1 MCGMNELMNSVV
13 SRARCYECASTMEG
27 RKGEYKYIECG
38 LASVILKDILIFR
51 CTNCN
56 AIVPEIP
63 AAGIL
68 HRVIALRLLS
78 KKNLLTGSEVRFLR
92 KFCGYTVSEF
102 AEILGSSKSVV
113 SRWEKSGSGK
123 ETDRVIRLLLMN
135 KIMRELVG
143 QPKTI
148 LKNVTVERLLGEIEN
163 TFKLIE
169 GKGKSSDRYEITPED
184 ISDLIGTT
192 DDSSELVASIQ

>member
-1 MCGMNELMNSVV
+1 MNEFMNNVV
-13 SRARCYECASTMEG
+13 SRARCYECAGTMEG

-38 LASVILKDILIFR
+38 LTSVILKDILIFR

-56 AIVPEIP
+56 AVVPEIP

-68 HRVIALRLLS
+68 HRVIALRLLN

-92 KFCGYTVSEF
+92 KFCGYSVTEF

-123 ETDRVIRLLLMN
+123 ETDRIVRLLLVN
-135 KIMRELVG
+135 KLMRELVG
-143 QPKTI
+143 QPESI

-169 GKGKSSDRYEITPED
+169 GKGKASDRYEITPKD
-184 ISDLIGTT
+184 ISDLIGVP
-192 DDSSELVASIQ
+192 DDSRELVAPVQ

>member
-1 MCGMNELMNSVV
+1 MNEFMNDVV
-13 SRARCYECASTMEG
+13 SRARCYECGSPMEG

-38 LASVILKDILIFR
+38 LNSVILKDILVFR

-56 AIVPEIP
+56 AVVPEIP

-68 HRVIALRLLS
+68 HRVIALRLLN

-92 KFCGYTVSEF
+92 KFGGYTVTEF
-102 AEILGSSKSVV
+102 AEILGSSRSVV
-113 SRWEKSGSGK
+113 SRWEKNGSGK
-123 ETDRVIRLLLMN
+123 ETDRIVRLLLLN
-135 KIMRELVG
+135 KITRELVG

-148 LKNVTVERLLGEIEN
+148 LKNVTVEGLLGEIEN

-169 GKGKSSDRYEITPED
+169 GKGKASDRYEITPKD
-184 ISDLIGTT
+184 ITDLMGVA
-192 DDSSELVASIQ
+192 DEPRELVENVLQ